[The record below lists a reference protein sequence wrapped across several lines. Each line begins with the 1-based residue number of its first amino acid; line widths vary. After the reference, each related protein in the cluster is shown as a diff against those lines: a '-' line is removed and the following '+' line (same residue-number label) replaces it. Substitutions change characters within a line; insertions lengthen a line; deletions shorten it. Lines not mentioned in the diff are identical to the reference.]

1 MSKVVRQEQS
11 AMIGLGR
18 QQIDDLEST
27 KNVASVGRF
36 VETKDYLSPRQCE
49 QTQISTQQNTTRGA
63 TMKKFENAPGAP
75 AEEIIKVREDKNH

>member
-63 TMKKFENAPGAP
+63 TMKKLENAPGAL
-75 AEEIIKVREDKNH
+75 AHC